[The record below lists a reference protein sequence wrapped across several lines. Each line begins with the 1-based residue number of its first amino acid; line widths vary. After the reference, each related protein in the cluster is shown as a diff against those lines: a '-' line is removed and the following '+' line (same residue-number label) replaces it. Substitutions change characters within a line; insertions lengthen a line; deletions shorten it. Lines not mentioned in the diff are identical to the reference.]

1 MTPYRMRFMFR
12 YALGRLAVFVV
23 LLASALAQQD
33 TTVEERLQREAMK
46 KFEFLVGKWVG
57 EARWFTSNG
66 TLDLVATEDVHYEQ
80 HGVTLKI
87 NARELSKFDSKL
99 IGRSDIV
106 ISYDDK
112 SETYHL
118 HEGSTSA
125 EGTLKIDDDW
135 RGMTIQFE
143 LPKRTTWEML
153 RVNEQ
158 GEWAELN
165 WVGEGSDPPRMFLQA
180 VVRRQKKLRPEN
192 SRP

>member
-1 MTPYRMRFMFR
+1 MTPYRMCFMFR
-12 YALGRLAVFVV
+12 YALGRFVVFIV

-33 TTVEERLQREAMK
+33 TTAEERLQREAMK

-80 HGVTLKI
+80 NGVTLKI
-87 NARELSKFDSKL
+87 NARELSKLDSKL

-118 HEGSTSA
+118 HERSTRT
-125 EGTLKIDDDW
+125 EGALKIDDDC

-143 LPKRTTWEML
+143 LPERKTLEML
-153 RVNEQ
+153 RVNER
-158 GEWAELN
+158 GEWAELH
-165 WVGEGSDPPRMFLQA
+165 WVGEGSDHPRMFLQA